1 MTHAKGFTLVELMVT
16 IAVAAILMAIA
27 MPSLESISNG
37 NALSATTRD
46 LVSTLSTARS
56 QAISTRTDV
65 LVQPAAGG
73 WGDGWSIV
81 YDNAAAEDNQD
92 YAPREDVTVTRVGS
106 AGALTFLSRGG
117 MQGGAAT
124 FTVCHADLPQGR
136 RISVSFLGKVTTAVE
151 AC

>member
-27 MPSLESISNG
+27 MPSLESISNS
-37 NALSATTRD
+37 NALKSTTRD

-117 MQGGAAT
+117 MQGGTAE
-124 FTVCHADLPQGR
+124 FTVCHADIAQGR
-136 RISVSFLGKVTTAVE
+136 RISVSFLGKVTTDVE
-151 AC
+151 DC